1 VKFHVIVAVDRAGG
15 MAKDGGMPWHLPGD
29 LAWFRRHTVGAGEP
43 PNRVLM
49 GRRTWESLPERFRP
63 LPGRVNLVLS
73 RDPAYA
79 APGATVVGSLDAALA
94 ATPDDAELWVVG
106 GGEVY
111 RIALAHPACGRI
123 LVTEIDAEYG
133 CDVFFPSRDAL
144 VSVSEQPGADD
155 GDIAYVFREYA
166 RAAATPEPGP

>member
-1 VKFHVIVAVDRAGG
+1 MSFHVIVAVDQTGG

-29 LAWFRRHTVGAGEP
+29 LAWFRRHTVGAGTP

-49 GRRTWESLPERFRP
+49 GRRTWESLPERYRP

-79 APGATVVGSLDAALA
+79 ARGATVVGSLDEALA
-94 ATPDDAELWVVG
+94 ATPADAELWVVG

-111 RIALAHPACGRI
+111 RLALAHPACGRI
-123 LVTEIDAEYG
+123 LVTEIDADYG
-133 CDVFFPSRDAL
+133 CDVHFPARDGLIRVAEEAPCDEGG
-144 VSVSEQPGADD
+144 VR
-155 GDIAYVFREYA
+155 YRFCEYA
-166 RAAATPEPGP
+166 RGTG